1 MPNAAQQ
8 KDFLDAMLTAIK
20 GAIGTHST
28 ATHKIADS
36 HIVLAKHALQ
46 RAVVEDGSVVIAPL
60 QETIFSPTNASYDIG
75 YGCTIAIKQNGDQE
89 IDANMDKILYWRQ
102 VLIDLF
108 HERRLTG
115 FSAAHLLKV
124 EPRAVFDPGAWSAN
138 QDASLIVV
146 RALVRRKN
154 R

>member
-8 KDFLDAMLTAIK
+8 KDFLDAILTAIK

-46 RAVVEDGSVVIAPL
+46 RATVEDGSVIVAPL
-60 QETIFSPTNASYDIG
+60 QETMTTPTNASYDIG
-75 YGCTIAIKQNGDQE
+75 YGVTIAIKQNGDQE
-89 IDANMDKILYWRQ
+89 IDANMDRILYWRQ
-102 VLIDLF
+102 VLVDLF
-108 HERRLTG
+108 QARRLSG
-115 FSAAHLLKV
+115 FTAAHLLLV

-138 QDASLIVV
+138 QDASLLVV
-146 RALVRRKN
+146 RALVRRQN